1 MAERLSGID
10 SYLFPLIP
18 DCIWDMI
25 VRKKMEQGRLD
36 DLLEFMPAKDWTTSR
51 DGGPRKSVREELV
64 Q

>member
-1 MAERLSGID
+1 
-10 SYLFPLIP
+10 
-18 DCIWDMI
+18 MI

-36 DLLEFMPAKDWTTSR
+36 DLLEVSPIKDWTTSR